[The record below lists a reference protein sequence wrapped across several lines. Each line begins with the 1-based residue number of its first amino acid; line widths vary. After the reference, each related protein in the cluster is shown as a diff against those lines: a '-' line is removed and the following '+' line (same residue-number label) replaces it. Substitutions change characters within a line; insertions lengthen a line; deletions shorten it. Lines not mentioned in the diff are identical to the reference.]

1 MRCDLVIREL
11 AVPTDDRDSAAL
23 AEHLAICPSCA
34 GWANRAGRL
43 DRLWEATRPTD
54 PPAEMWDTVWARVA
68 SSLDSST
75 PSEVKVFSLA
85 VANENGSMA
94 KAETPVVPA
103 HSPARSRPW
112 NLAVIGFIGFAQAAA
127 ILLVVGLTWHR
138 STTSEQPS
146 MAKAAMSP
154 SFFPESP
161 TARKIGG
168 PSSDSV
174 VEIDEG
180 RLVVIHVE
188 DSAVKIVDLTP
199 QAASYRLEKR
209 LRNLESALVD
219 DWLLMLN
226 EVESMT
232 KPLVAMKE

>member
-1 MRCDLVIREL
+1 MRCDLAIREL

-34 GWANRAGRL
+34 GWAKRAGQL
-43 DRLWEATRPTD
+43 DRLWDATRPTA
-54 PPAEMWDTVWARVA
+54 PSAEMWNSVWARVA

-75 PSEVKVFSLA
+75 PSEVKAFSLP
-85 VANENGSMA
+85 VANQNGSMA
-94 KAETPVVPA
+94 KEGRPVVPG
-103 HSPARSRPW
+103 HSSPRSRPW
-112 NLAVIGFIGFAQAAA
+112 KMAVIGLIGVAQAAA
-127 ILLVVGLTWHR
+127 VLLVAGLTWHR
-138 STTSEQPS
+138 SIKSEHPS
-146 MAKAAMSP
+146 MAKVTISP
-154 SFFPESP
+154 PLFPESP
-161 TARKIGG
+161 TTRTISGRT
-168 PSSDSV
+168 SDSV

-199 QAASYRLEKR
+199 QTASYRLEMR
-209 LRNLESALVD
+209 LRTLESALVD